1 MRVNIYIYSLKPN
14 YCTPSR
20 RVFSFVVPLHSMPED
35 PSVNQTAGYISVN
48 PITKYFFW
56 LFEAKEHLVGSMVIP
71 LAGSDYSF
79 FLFSSFFLGK
89 HWVQTVKHQKT
100 PPRNPSSAPLVMWLS
115 GGPGCSSQLALFA
128 ENGPCDLHPWFSGG
142 VLGVVGLVG
151 SENDMPIPQTHRVIL
166 ESGMVW
172 WVCKPILGYYLG
184 WSQLA
189 IDSLQ
194 PQVQVVQVH
203 LQRYLELRQSGKK
216 RLLGAAGG
224 SRRCWL
230 ALHDEAVRK
239 KSSLFGKFWQDW
251 QAAHKSAMVR
261 VSDVSGSQYKTW
273 QVWCWLQ
280 LLTNTAWPVVIKWD
294 QQCIRYKSLGDWGV
308 IPVLPTHT
316 GITRTY
322 YDYNPSKSIMRNFRS
337 TGHSIHWAQV
347 NIPTEILLLGT
358 TPQTPLGDEELF
370 FFTAGWPGVPGN
382 SDKDLWVW
390 IHPPNRLVM

>member
-1 MRVNIYIYSLKPN
+1 MSSHLLCP
-14 YCTPSR
+14 CTPCLRTQASIKQLATSQWTPSPNISSGCLR
-20 RVFSFVVPLHSMPED
+20 PRSISSDPWWSLWLVQIILFSFFHLFSWGNIGFKRSNIKKLRRGTLFRTTGDVALWWP
-35 PSVNQTAGYISVN
+35 
-48 PITKYFFW
+48 W
-56 LFEAKEHLVGSMVIP
+56 LFLAIGALCWEWALRLAPMVQWWGAWGSGPSGVWKWHAHPSNSSCHPGKWDGLMSLQANLGILFGMKP
-71 LAGSDYSF
+71 TGYRQLATTSPSGPS
-79 FLFSSFFLGK
+79 
-89 HWVQTVKHQKT
+89 
-100 PPRNPSSAPLVMWLS
+100 PSSTL
-115 GGPGCSSQLALFA
+115 
-128 ENGPCDLHPWFSGG
+128 
-142 VLGVVGLVG
+142 LGT
-151 SENDMPIPQTHRVIL
+151 QAK
-166 ESGMVW
+166 W
-172 WVCKPILGYYLG
+172 
-184 WSQLA
+184 Q
-189 IDSLQ
+189 
-194 PQVQVVQVH
+194 
-203 LQRYLELRQSGKK
+203 K
-216 RLLGAAGG
+216 RLLGAARG

-358 TPQTPLGDEELF
+358 TPQNEELF